1 MKAKTISLLITGD
14 DNRRLFPA
22 LILGLLVSVA
32 GCSGSSSSGTS
43 GGNGTIV
50 VPLVGFWYGSWSRNT
65 TLTNLINDTD
75 DPTTQLDPE
84 DGVAR
89 LQITSASGSSQTISG
104 ELLMSGFS
112 CFDTGR
118 VSGSW
123 FGSNIGMTAVS
134 GSTLVST
141 SGISTTVTVVS
152 GGSGYTSRPTVTFSA
167 PEVSTGTTATGTA
180 VRGDTVT
187 NIIVA
192 KAGSGYEIAPIISI
206 TGGGGSGALATAAL
220 ESTVTTEG
228 TGIRLSLAGH
238 QTAGGQIKLAYSVA
252 SGSTCDAKRGSITLS
267 KSG

>member
-1 MKAKTISLLITGD
+1 
-14 DNRRLFPA
+14 
-22 LILGLLVSVA
+22 
-32 GCSGSSSSGTS
+32 
-43 GGNGTIV
+43 
-50 VPLVGFWYGSWSRNT
+50 
-65 TLTNLINDTD
+65 
-75 DPTTQLDPE
+75 
-84 DGVAR
+84 
-89 LQITSASGSSQTISG
+89 
-104 ELLMSGFS
+104 MSGFS

-123 FGSNIGMTAVS
+123 SGSNIGMTAVS

-180 VRGDTVT
+180 VRGDTDTVT

-238 QTAGGQIKLAYSVA
+238 QTAGGQIKLTYSVA